1 MGLLKSAG
9 CGGCEEGQG
18 NSQRELSEDVSLPQ
32 GRPEAPRQLL
42 GSRCAKML
50 ELAFHKSGKPWE
62 GLEWSCTKVMRWP
75 CPHLFCSCGEPSKG
89 EQLVVY
95 YLRRKKA
102 NRVRPEISALVTKQA
117 LTTADDV
124 GLISMH
130 SYCQVWLG
138 RG

>member
-1 MGLLKSAG
+1 MKSAG

-32 GRPEAPRQLL
+32 GRPEAPRQLS

-89 EQLVVY
+89 KQLVVY
-95 YLRRKKA
+95 CLRREKA
-102 NRVRPEISALVTKQA
+102 NRVRPEISALVMKQA

-130 SYCQVWLG
+130 RCCQVWLG